1 MDQAQ
6 DKEIHELVEME
17 CRELLTKYQYDGDKA
32 KVIFGSALCASN
44 GTNQPLGKD
53 KIMELLAAMDE
64 NIAIPK
70 REVDKPFLLSVE
82 STF

>member
-1 MDQAQ
+1 
-6 DKEIHELVEME
+6 ME
-17 CRELLTKYQYDGDKA
+17 CRELLTKYEYDGDKA

-44 GTNQPLGKD
+44 GTRPELGKD
-53 KIMELLAAMDE
+53 KIMELLNCMDE
-64 NIAIPK
+64 NIPIPK